1 MSISALGWTDK
12 AFSAWA
18 SRGLVWLPEI
28 GIGYYPVRPQDM
40 PYDEGYFERY
50 QRQADTAIG
59 RALTEARAALVA
71 RHYAGWLLDVGIGC
85 GQFVQ
90 ARPQTCGYDINPA
103 GVRWLRE
110 RGLYM
115 DLYGQSYP
123 ALTFWDSLEH
133 IPDPAAAVARARE
146 WVFVSLPIYESA
158 EHVLRSKHFRR
169 DEHIWYHTD
178 AGLRRWFE
186 LQGFACVECNA
197 AETTIGREGIGSYA
211 FRRVQC
217 P

>member
-1 MSISALGWTDK
+1 MKVSAPGWMDK

-18 SRGLVWLPEI
+18 TSGLVWLPEI

-40 PYDEGYFERY
+40 PYDETYFDRY
-50 QRQADTAIG
+50 HRQAETDIG
-59 RALTEARAALVA
+59 RALTEARIALVS
-71 RHYAGWLLDVGIGC
+71 RHYRGSVLDVGIGC
-85 GQFVQ
+85 GKFVHS
-90 ARPQTCGYDINPA
+90 RPLTCGYDVNPA

-123 ALTFWDSLEH
+123 AVTFWDSLEH

-178 AGLRRWFE
+178 LGLRRWFWE
-186 LQGFACVECNA
+186 QGFECVEANDM
-197 AETTIGREGIGSYA
+197 ETKIGREGIGSYA
-211 FRRVQC
+211 FKRVST
-217 P
+217 